1 MAALSARAEVVVAS
15 PLAAVGA
22 VMPEIIA
29 DPGAAA
35 IGAVGRGMPVL
46 VAAVIYGVA
55 GHGRRC
61 EQGGGKDGAGDGFQ
75 HDFPLYAHNGGL
87 IASLRSQ

>member
-1 MAALSARAEVVVAS
+1 
-15 PLAAVGA
+15 
-22 VMPEIIA
+22 MPEIIA

-35 IGAVGRGMPVL
+35 IGAVGRRMPVL

-75 HDFPLYAHNGGL
+75 HDFPLYAHNGWL
-87 IASLRSQ
+87 DCFASLAVTGVSLAAGDAAIQTRNGAQV